1 MHYFQ
6 FDPSDWCDVL
16 MMENKDAGKRFKEL
30 ILRLS
35 KFEAPEGSIEAA
47 MIAHVIERSEK
58 QRQKVMAR
66 WNRQEPQQP
75 PPPPPE
81 PEPPKASPPAKLPPP
96 RIPRP
101 KRKEPPE
108 MSDVYDWC
116 DANKVPP
123 PIGREWYDYQ
133 ESKGWN
139 TLKMSWQSA
148 LRGFCKK
155 KIQPKQ

>member
-1 MHYFQ
+1 M
-6 FDPSDWCDVL
+6 FDPSDWFEVL
-16 MMENKDAGKRFKEL
+16 TMDDKAAGQRFKEM
-30 ILRLS
+30 IVRLS
-35 KFEAPEGSIEAA
+35 KAEAPEGSTEAY
-47 MIAHVIERSEK
+47 MISSMTEYREK
-58 QRQKVMAR
+58 QREKAMRR
-66 WNRQEPQQP
+66 WNPEGRTEAP

-123 PIGREWYDYQ
+123 PLGREWYDYQ

-139 TLKMSWQSA
+139 TLKSSWQSA
-148 LRGFCKK
+148 LRGFVKNRIK
-155 KIQPKQ
+155 PRQ

>member
-1 MHYFQ
+1 M
-6 FDPSDWCDVL
+6 FDPSDWFEVL
-16 MMENKDAGKRFKEL
+16 TMDDKEAGRRFKEM
-30 ILRLS
+30 IVRLS
-35 KFEAPEGSIEAA
+35 KAEAPEGSTEAY
-47 MIAHVIERSEK
+47 MISSMTEYREK
-58 QRQKVMAR
+58 QREKAMLR
-66 WNRQEPQQP
+66 WNPEGRTEAP

-139 TLKMSWQSA
+139 TIKSSWQSA
-148 LRGFCKK
+148 LAGFCKK
-155 KIQPKQ
+155 KMNRQ

>member
-1 MHYFQ
+1 M
-6 FDPSDWCDVL
+6 FDPSDWFEVL
-16 MMENKDAGKRFKEL
+16 TMDDKAAGQRFKQM
-30 ILRLS
+30 IIRLS
-35 KFEAPEGSIEAA
+35 KAEAPEGTAEAEMIRSINEY
-47 MIAHVIERSEK
+47 REK

-66 WNRQEPQQP
+66 WNRQEQQQP

-123 PIGREWYDYQ
+123 PFGREWYDYQ

-148 LRGFCKK
+148 LRGFVKNRIK
-155 KIQPKQ
+155 PRQ